1 MGEKT
6 KLLFEDFTLHRY
18 LVAEHAMF
26 QITHSLKRGEYLML
40 IFIHHTAQERE
51 DGKVYLKEIAEE
63 VELPMNEVS
72 ADIKGLRDS
81 GYVKWTHDGA
91 GENGTYVVMTD
102 NGNEMLEEN
111 RKKLADFYKKVIEE
125 YGYDKLIALVDSMKE
140 LETTMHRIHEE
151 RGQSNGSN

>member
-6 KLLFEDFTLHRY
+6 KVLFEDFTLHRY
-18 LVAEHAMF
+18 LVAEHAMY
-26 QITHSLKRGEYLML
+26 QITRSLKRGEYLML
-40 IFIHHTAQERE
+40 IFIHHKAKEKE

-72 ADIKGLRDS
+72 ADVKALRDS

-111 RKKLADFYKKVIEE
+111 KKNLAEFYKKVIDE
-125 YGYDKLIALVDSMKE
+125 YGYEELLNLVESMKK
-140 LETTMHRIHEE
+140 LEATMREVHEKKAAVE
-151 RGQSNGSN
+151 ES

>member
-1 MGEKT
+1 
-6 KLLFEDFTLHRY
+6 
-18 LVAEHAMF
+18 
-26 QITHSLKRGEYLML
+26 ML

-140 LETTMHRIHEE
+140 LETTMRRIHEE